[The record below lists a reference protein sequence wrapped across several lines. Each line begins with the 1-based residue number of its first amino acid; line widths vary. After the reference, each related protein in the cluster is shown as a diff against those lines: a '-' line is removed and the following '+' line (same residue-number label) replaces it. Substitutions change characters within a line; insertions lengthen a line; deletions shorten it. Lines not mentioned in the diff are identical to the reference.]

1 MRKTYIAAYK
11 KEILQRFQ
19 YRNASQKHNKNGFV
33 SRPCLSKLGSP
44 EDYKAH
50 AQNTVDGHT
59 SGNSTLLKHQLYYLS
74 FGKDCEG
81 NPATLASLALSL
93 MQ

>member
-19 YRNASQKHNKNGFV
+19 YRNASEKCNKNGFV
-33 SRPCLSKLGSP
+33 SELCLAKLGFQ
-44 EDYKAH
+44 EDYKDH

-59 SGNSTLLKHQLYYLS
+59 SGNCTLLKHQLYYLS
-74 FGKDCEG
+74 FGKD
-81 NPATLASLALSL
+81 
-93 MQ
+93 